1 MIKAKLVLVI
11 LGAYF
16 LLISCGF
23 SPIYKITDDNLDIR
37 NYSLKLVNKVSR
49 EIQDEVEKTIHS
61 KDNLAYEVFLQIQ
74 EEQTPLVINTNGTV
88 AKYRIE
94 ISINFEI
101 IETSTENTLSTGIT
115 RGFAQYDVG
124 ESEFNNEDMK
134 KSMTRNATKNALQ
147 IMISKVESSIA
158 RSNDN

>member
-1 MIKAKLVLVI
+1 MIKAKPVLVI

-23 SPIYKITDDNLDIR
+23 SPIYKITNDNLDIR

-74 EEQTPLVINTNGTV
+74 EEQTPLIINTNGTV

-101 IETSTENTLSTGIT
+101 IETSTENILSTGIT

-134 KSMTRNATKNALQ
+134 KSMTRNATKN
-147 IMISKVESSIA
+147 
-158 RSNDN
+158 D

>member
-1 MIKAKLVLVI
+1 MIKAKPVLVI

-23 SPIYKITDDNLDIR
+23 SPIYKITNDNLDIR

-74 EEQTPLVINTNGTV
+74 EEQTPLIINTNGTV

-101 IETSTENTLSTGIT
+101 IETGTENILSTGIT

>member
-49 EIQDEVEKTIHS
+49 EIQDEVEKTIRS

>member
-23 SPIYKITDDNLDIR
+23 SPIYKITNDNLDIR

-49 EIQDEVEKTIHS
+49 EIQDEVEKTIRS

-74 EEQTPLVINTNGTV
+74 EEQTPLIINTNGTV

-101 IETSTENTLSTGIT
+101 IENSTENILSTGIT

>member
-1 MIKAKLVLVI
+1 MIKAKPVLVI

-23 SPIYKITDDNLDIR
+23 SPIYKITNDNLDIR

-74 EEQTPLVINTNGTV
+74 EEQTPLIINTNGTV

-101 IETSTENTLSTGIT
+101 IETSTENILSTGIT

>member
-23 SPIYKITDDNLDIR
+23 SPIYKITDDNLDSR

-61 KDNLAYEVFLQIQ
+61 KDNLVYEVFLQIQ

-101 IETSTENTLSTGIT
+101 IETGTENTLSTGIT

-134 KSMTRNATKNALQ
+134 KSMTKTATKSAIQL
-147 IMISKVESSIA
+147 MVSKLRSSISRA
-158 RSNDN
+158 NDN